1 MLSNF
6 TILETERELRL
17 DKILTLRFPDHSRS
31 YFQYLIDSGN
41 VFINGNLPKKKDK
54 TRTGDRV
61 SVQMIA
67 SPDPGV
73 SPENI
78 ALDILYEDDHI
89 IAINKPR
96 GMVVHPGAGN
106 PRGTLVNAL
115 LYHTKS
121 LPESSTPLRPGIVH
135 RLDKETSGVIIAA
148 KTEIAHAK
156 LIELFK
162 ERKMAKQYLAIC
174 ENTPP
179 EGVVSLPIAR
189 HPVKRKEMCVH
200 EQGKEAITDIE
211 VLDKTGKFSLVLLKP
226 KTGRTHQLRV
236 HLKALRAPIVG
247 DKIYGNAKK
256 DAPHMLLHAYKLNF
270 IHPFSGKEI
279 VLEAPIPKEFL
290 FSLEK

>member
-17 DKILTLRFPDHSRS
+17 DKIRTLRFPDHSRS